1 MPAGDKMI
9 MGQKGVPALI
19 HVLIVED
26 EKPIADLIRLSL
38 TKEGFCC
45 TCAQDGAQAAE
56 ALEDYIAA
64 RAGAFTGYAPE
75 QAAILAHSTA
85 VSRGRYA
92 ALLICSD
99 PAEARAAFNA
109 CFEGPPAEEPPVPLA
124 PRPQE
129 PPVSGEEEQDGGW
142 RYDRQRLLSAWEEG
156 GTGLAD
162 RDQVILQSCRDLLGE
177 IITEEMSDYEKELA
191 VHDWMIAWAE
201 YDQAALSAL
210 PGAQPTPDSDNPY
223 GFFTGR
229 AAICTGYTSTFQLLM
244 DLLGIEC
251 VTVEGTAY
259 NGTEDHAWNMVRLDG
274 DWYCVDV
281 TWDDPVMGEEI
292 FGPILPILTWKSLGE
307 VVETVQS
314 HPSPLALYIFSS
326 DKRNIETLKSHI
338 SFGGGCV
345 NDTIIHLATSEM
357 GFGGFGESGMGA
369 YHGKAGFDTFSHN
382 KSIVDKKTWLD
393 LPMRYQPYKKF
404 HEKLVR
410 FFLK

>member
-1 MPAGDKMI
+1 MKKRVCACLLACLLCLSGCGREPEEASGWTALQMARAILASQGAAEAVTELDGADFAAYAGQCYQLDPR
-9 MGQKGVPALI
+9 Q
-19 HVLIVED
+19 VED
-26 EKPIADLIRLSL
+26 GAVLAVGGVSALEIAVLRL
-38 TKEGFCC
+38 TE
-45 TCAQDGAQAAE
+45 DGAQAAE

-201 YDQAALSAL
+201 YDQAALSSL

-251 VTVEGTAY
+251 LTVEGTAY

-281 TWDDPVMGEEI
+281 TWDDPVSSTPVSPAAAHMYFNVTSDFMRQFGHQWDEE
-292 FGPILPILTWKSLGE
+292 GVPAAE
-307 VVETVQS
+307 
-314 HPSPLALYIFSS
+314 A
-326 DKRNIETLKSHI
+326 
-338 SFGGGCV
+338 
-345 NDTIIHLATSEM
+345 
-357 GFGGFGESGMGA
+357 GA
-369 YHGKAGFDTFSHN
+369 WAWRG
-382 KSIVDKKTWLD
+382 
-393 LPMRYQPYKKF
+393 
-404 HEKLVR
+404 
-410 FFLK
+410 

>member
-1 MPAGDKMI
+1 MKKRVCACLLACLLCLSGCGREPEEASGWTALQMARAILASQGAAEAVTELDGADFAAYAGQCYQLDPR
-9 MGQKGVPALI
+9 Q
-19 HVLIVED
+19 VED
-26 EKPIADLIRLSL
+26 GAVLAAGSVSALEIAVLRL
-38 TKEGFCC
+38 TE
-45 TCAQDGAQAAE
+45 DGAQAAE

-201 YDQAALSAL
+201 YDQAALSSL

-244 DLLGIEC
+244 DLLDIEC

-281 TWDDPVMGEEI
+281 TWDDPVSSTPVSPAAAHMYFNVTSDFMRQFGHQWDEE
-292 FGPILPILTWKSLGE
+292 GVPAAE
-307 VVETVQS
+307 
-314 HPSPLALYIFSS
+314 A
-326 DKRNIETLKSHI
+326 
-338 SFGGGCV
+338 
-345 NDTIIHLATSEM
+345 
-357 GFGGFGESGMGA
+357 GA
-369 YHGKAGFDTFSHN
+369 WAWRG
-382 KSIVDKKTWLD
+382 
-393 LPMRYQPYKKF
+393 
-404 HEKLVR
+404 
-410 FFLK
+410 

>member
-1 MPAGDKMI
+1 MKKRVCACLLACLLCLSGCGREPEEASGWTALQMARAILASQGAAEAVTELDGADFAAYAGQCYQLDPR
-9 MGQKGVPALI
+9 Q
-19 HVLIVED
+19 VED
-26 EKPIADLIRLSL
+26 GAVLAAGGVSALEIAVLRL
-38 TKEGFCC
+38 TE
-45 TCAQDGAQAAE
+45 DGAQAAE

-201 YDQAALSAL
+201 YDQAALSSL

-244 DLLGIEC
+244 DLLDIEC

-274 DWYCVDV
+274 EWYCVDV
-281 TWDDPVMGEEI
+281 TWDDPVSSTPVSPAAAHMYFNVTSDFMRQFGHQWDEE
-292 FGPILPILTWKSLGE
+292 GVPAAE
-307 VVETVQS
+307 
-314 HPSPLALYIFSS
+314 A
-326 DKRNIETLKSHI
+326 
-338 SFGGGCV
+338 
-345 NDTIIHLATSEM
+345 
-357 GFGGFGESGMGA
+357 GA
-369 YHGKAGFDTFSHN
+369 WAWRG
-382 KSIVDKKTWLD
+382 
-393 LPMRYQPYKKF
+393 
-404 HEKLVR
+404 
-410 FFLK
+410 

>member
-1 MPAGDKMI
+1 MKKRVCACLLACLLCLSGCGREPEEASGWTALQMARAILASQGAAEAVTELDGADFAAYAGQCYQLDPR
-9 MGQKGVPALI
+9 Q
-19 HVLIVED
+19 VED
-26 EKPIADLIRLSL
+26 GAVLAAGGVSALEIAVLRL
-38 TKEGFCC
+38 TE
-45 TCAQDGAQAAE
+45 DGAQAAE

-201 YDQAALSAL
+201 YDQAALSSL

-251 VTVEGTAY
+251 LTVEGTAY

-281 TWDDPVMGEEI
+281 TWDDPVSSTPVSPAAAHMYFNVTSDFMRQFGHQWDEE
-292 FGPILPILTWKSLGE
+292 GVPAAE
-307 VVETVQS
+307 
-314 HPSPLALYIFSS
+314 A
-326 DKRNIETLKSHI
+326 
-338 SFGGGCV
+338 
-345 NDTIIHLATSEM
+345 
-357 GFGGFGESGMGA
+357 GA
-369 YHGKAGFDTFSHN
+369 GAWRG
-382 KSIVDKKTWLD
+382 
-393 LPMRYQPYKKF
+393 
-404 HEKLVR
+404 
-410 FFLK
+410 

>member
-1 MPAGDKMI
+1 MKKRVCACLLACLLCLSGCGREPEEASGWTALQMARAILASQGAAEAETELDGADFAAYAGQCYQLDPR
-9 MGQKGVPALI
+9 Q
-19 HVLIVED
+19 VED
-26 EKPIADLIRLSL
+26 GAVLAAGGVSALEIAVLRL
-38 TKEGFCC
+38 TE
-45 TCAQDGAQAAE
+45 DGAQAAE

-162 RDQVILQSCRDLLGE
+162 RDQVILQACRDLLGE

-244 DLLGIEC
+244 DLLDIEC

-274 DWYCVDV
+274 DWYCVVV
-281 TWDDPVMGEEI
+281 TWDDPVSSTPVSPAAAHMYFNVTSDFMRQFGHQWDEE
-292 FGPILPILTWKSLGE
+292 GVPAAE
-307 VVETVQS
+307 
-314 HPSPLALYIFSS
+314 A
-326 DKRNIETLKSHI
+326 
-338 SFGGGCV
+338 
-345 NDTIIHLATSEM
+345 
-357 GFGGFGESGMGA
+357 GA
-369 YHGKAGFDTFSHN
+369 WAWRG
-382 KSIVDKKTWLD
+382 
-393 LPMRYQPYKKF
+393 
-404 HEKLVR
+404 
-410 FFLK
+410 

>member
-1 MPAGDKMI
+1 MKKRVCACLLACLLCLSGCGREPEEASGWTALQMARAILASQGAAEAVTELDGADFAAYAGQCYQLDPR
-9 MGQKGVPALI
+9 Q
-19 HVLIVED
+19 VED
-26 EKPIADLIRLSL
+26 GAVLAAGGVSALEIAVLRL
-38 TKEGFCC
+38 TE
-45 TCAQDGAQAAE
+45 DGAQAAE

-281 TWDDPVMGEEI
+281 TWDDPVSSTPVSPAAAHMYFNVTSDFMRQFGHQWDEE
-292 FGPILPILTWKSLGE
+292 GVPAAE
-307 VVETVQS
+307 
-314 HPSPLALYIFSS
+314 A
-326 DKRNIETLKSHI
+326 
-338 SFGGGCV
+338 
-345 NDTIIHLATSEM
+345 
-357 GFGGFGESGMGA
+357 GA
-369 YHGKAGFDTFSHN
+369 WAWRG
-382 KSIVDKKTWLD
+382 
-393 LPMRYQPYKKF
+393 
-404 HEKLVR
+404 
-410 FFLK
+410 

>member
-1 MPAGDKMI
+1 MKKRVCACLLACLLCLSGCGREPEEASGWTALQMARAILASQGAAEAVTELDGADFAAYAGQCYQLDPR
-9 MGQKGVPALI
+9 Q
-19 HVLIVED
+19 VED
-26 EKPIADLIRLSL
+26 GAVLAAGGVSALEIAVLRL
-38 TKEGFCC
+38 TE
-45 TCAQDGAQAAE
+45 DGAQAAE
-56 ALEDYIAA
+56 ALEDYIVA

-142 RYDRQRLLSAWEEG
+142 RYDRQRLLSAWEES

-201 YDQAALSAL
+201 YDQAALSSL

-244 DLLGIEC
+244 YLLDIEC

-281 TWDDPVMGEEI
+281 TWDDPVSSTPVSPAAAHMYFNVTSDFMRQFGHQWDEE
-292 FGPILPILTWKSLGE
+292 GVPAAE
-307 VVETVQS
+307 
-314 HPSPLALYIFSS
+314 A
-326 DKRNIETLKSHI
+326 
-338 SFGGGCV
+338 
-345 NDTIIHLATSEM
+345 
-357 GFGGFGESGMGA
+357 GA
-369 YHGKAGFDTFSHN
+369 WAWRG
-382 KSIVDKKTWLD
+382 
-393 LPMRYQPYKKF
+393 
-404 HEKLVR
+404 
-410 FFLK
+410 

>member
-1 MPAGDKMI
+1 MKKRVCACLLACLLCLSGCGREPEEASGWTALQMARAILASQGAAEAVTELAGADFAAYA
-9 MGQKGVPALI
+9 GQCYQLDPRQ
-19 HVLIVED
+19 VED
-26 EKPIADLIRLSL
+26 GAVLAAGGVSALEIAVLRL
-38 TKEGFCC
+38 TE
-45 TCAQDGAQAAE
+45 DGAQAAE

-201 YDQAALSAL
+201 YDQAALSSL

-244 DLLGIEC
+244 DLLDIEC

-281 TWDDPVMGEEI
+281 TWDDPVSSTPVSPAAAHMYFNVTSDFMRQFGHQWDEE
-292 FGPILPILTWKSLGE
+292 GVPAAE
-307 VVETVQS
+307 
-314 HPSPLALYIFSS
+314 A
-326 DKRNIETLKSHI
+326 
-338 SFGGGCV
+338 
-345 NDTIIHLATSEM
+345 
-357 GFGGFGESGMGA
+357 GA
-369 YHGKAGFDTFSHN
+369 WAWRG
-382 KSIVDKKTWLD
+382 
-393 LPMRYQPYKKF
+393 
-404 HEKLVR
+404 
-410 FFLK
+410 

>member
-1 MPAGDKMI
+1 MKKRVCACLLACLLCLSGCGREPEEASGWTALQMARAILASQGAAEAVTELDGADFAAYAGQCYQLDPR
-9 MGQKGVPALI
+9 Q
-19 HVLIVED
+19 VED
-26 EKPIADLIRLSL
+26 GAVLAAGGVSALEIAVLRL
-38 TKEGFCC
+38 TE
-45 TCAQDGAQAAE
+45 DGAQAAE

-162 RDQVILQSCRDLLGE
+162 RDQVILQACRDLLGE

-201 YDQAALSAL
+201 YDQAALSSL

-244 DLLGIEC
+244 DLLDIEC

-281 TWDDPVMGEEI
+281 TWDDPVSSTPVSPAAAHMYFNVTSDFMRQFGHQWDEE
-292 FGPILPILTWKSLGE
+292 GVPAAE
-307 VVETVQS
+307 
-314 HPSPLALYIFSS
+314 A
-326 DKRNIETLKSHI
+326 
-338 SFGGGCV
+338 
-345 NDTIIHLATSEM
+345 
-357 GFGGFGESGMGA
+357 GA
-369 YHGKAGFDTFSHN
+369 WAWRG
-382 KSIVDKKTWLD
+382 
-393 LPMRYQPYKKF
+393 
-404 HEKLVR
+404 
-410 FFLK
+410 

>member
-1 MPAGDKMI
+1 MKKRVCACLLACLLCLSGCGREPEEASDWTALQMARAILASQGAAEAVTELDGADFAAYAGQCYQLDPR
-9 MGQKGVPALI
+9 Q
-19 HVLIVED
+19 VED
-26 EKPIADLIRLSL
+26 GAVLAAGGVSALEIAVLRL
-38 TKEGFCC
+38 TE
-45 TCAQDGAQAAE
+45 DGAQAAE

-201 YDQAALSAL
+201 YDQAALSSL

-244 DLLGIEC
+244 DLLDIEC

-274 DWYCVDV
+274 AWYCVDV
-281 TWDDPVMGEEI
+281 TWDDPVSSAPVPAYAAHLYFNVTSDFMRRSDHQWDEEAV
-292 FGPILPILTWKSLGE
+292 PAAE
-307 VVETVQS
+307 
-314 HPSPLALYIFSS
+314 A
-326 DKRNIETLKSHI
+326 
-338 SFGGGCV
+338 
-345 NDTIIHLATSEM
+345 
-357 GFGGFGESGMGA
+357 GA
-369 YHGKAGFDTFSHN
+369 WAWRG
-382 KSIVDKKTWLD
+382 
-393 LPMRYQPYKKF
+393 
-404 HEKLVR
+404 
-410 FFLK
+410 

>member
-1 MPAGDKMI
+1 MKKRVCACLLACLLCLSGCGREPEEASGWTALQMARAILASQGAAEAVTELDGADFAAYAGQCYQLDPR
-9 MGQKGVPALI
+9 Q
-19 HVLIVED
+19 VED
-26 EKPIADLIRLSL
+26 GAVLAAGGVSALEIAVLRL
-38 TKEGFCC
+38 TE
-45 TCAQDGAQAAE
+45 DGAQAAE

-201 YDQAALSAL
+201 YDQAALSSL

-244 DLLGIEC
+244 DLLDIEC

-281 TWDDPVMGEEI
+281 TWDDPVSSTPVSPAAAHMYFNVTSDFMRQ
-292 FGPILPILTWKSLGE
+292 FGHQW
-307 VVETVQS
+307 
-314 HPSPLALYIFSS
+314 
-326 DKRNIETLKSHI
+326 DKE
-338 SFGGGCV
+338 GV
-345 NDTIIHLATSEM
+345 PAAEA
-357 GFGGFGESGMGA
+357 GA
-369 YHGKAGFDTFSHN
+369 WAWRG
-382 KSIVDKKTWLD
+382 
-393 LPMRYQPYKKF
+393 
-404 HEKLVR
+404 
-410 FFLK
+410 

>member
-1 MPAGDKMI
+1 MKKRVCACLLACLLCLSGCGREPEEASGWTALQMARAILASQGAAEAVTELDGADFAAYAGQCYQLDPR
-9 MGQKGVPALI
+9 Q
-19 HVLIVED
+19 VED
-26 EKPIADLIRLSL
+26 GAVLAAGGVSALEIAVLRL
-38 TKEGFCC
+38 TE
-45 TCAQDGAQAAE
+45 DGAQAAE

-129 PPVSGEEEQDGGW
+129 LPVSGEEEQDGGW

-201 YDQAALSAL
+201 YDQAALSSL

-244 DLLGIEC
+244 DLLDIEC

-281 TWDDPVMGEEI
+281 TWDDPVSSTPVSPAAAHMYFNVTSDFMRQFGHQWDEEAV
-292 FGPILPILTWKSLGE
+292 PAAE
-307 VVETVQS
+307 
-314 HPSPLALYIFSS
+314 A
-326 DKRNIETLKSHI
+326 
-338 SFGGGCV
+338 
-345 NDTIIHLATSEM
+345 
-357 GFGGFGESGMGA
+357 GA
-369 YHGKAGFDTFSHN
+369 WAWRG
-382 KSIVDKKTWLD
+382 
-393 LPMRYQPYKKF
+393 
-404 HEKLVR
+404 
-410 FFLK
+410 

>member
-1 MPAGDKMI
+1 MKKRVCACLLACLLCLSGCGREPEEASGWTALQMARAILASQGAAEAVTELDGADFAAYAGQCYQLDPR
-9 MGQKGVPALI
+9 Q
-19 HVLIVED
+19 VED
-26 EKPIADLIRLSL
+26 GAVLAAGGVSALEIAVLRL
-38 TKEGFCC
+38 TE
-45 TCAQDGAQAAE
+45 DGAQAAE

-142 RYDRQRLLSAWEEG
+142 RYDRQRLLSAWGEG

-201 YDQAALSAL
+201 YDQAALSSL

-281 TWDDPVMGEEI
+281 TWDDPVSSTPVSPAAAHMYFNVTSDFMRQFGHQWDEE
-292 FGPILPILTWKSLGE
+292 GVPAAE
-307 VVETVQS
+307 
-314 HPSPLALYIFSS
+314 A
-326 DKRNIETLKSHI
+326 
-338 SFGGGCV
+338 
-345 NDTIIHLATSEM
+345 
-357 GFGGFGESGMGA
+357 GA
-369 YHGKAGFDTFSHN
+369 WAWRG
-382 KSIVDKKTWLD
+382 
-393 LPMRYQPYKKF
+393 
-404 HEKLVR
+404 
-410 FFLK
+410 

>member
-1 MPAGDKMI
+1 MKKRVCACLLACLLCLSGCGREPEEASGWTALQMARAILASQGAAEAVTELDGADFAAYAGQCYQLDPR
-9 MGQKGVPALI
+9 Q
-19 HVLIVED
+19 VED
-26 EKPIADLIRLSL
+26 GAVLAAGGVSALEIAVLRL
-38 TKEGFCC
+38 TE
-45 TCAQDGAQAAE
+45 DGAQAAE

-201 YDQAALSAL
+201 YDQAALSSL

-244 DLLGIEC
+244 DLLDIEC

-281 TWDDPVMGEEI
+281 TWDDPVSST
-292 FGPILPILTWKSLGE
+292 P
-307 VVETVQS
+307 V
-314 HPSPLALYIFSS
+314 SPAAAHMYFNVTS
-326 DKRNIETLKSHI
+326 DFMRQ
-338 SFGGGCV
+338 
-345 NDTIIHLATSEM
+345 
-357 GFGGFGESGMGA
+357 
-369 YHGKAGFDTFSHN
+369 FSHQWDEEG
-382 KSIVDKKTWLD
+382 VPAAEAGAWAW
-393 LPMRYQPYKKF
+393 RG
-404 HEKLVR
+404 
-410 FFLK
+410 

>member
-1 MPAGDKMI
+1 MKKRVCACLLACLLCLSGCGREPEEASGWTALQMARAILASQGAAEAVTELDGADFAAYAGQCYQLDPR
-9 MGQKGVPALI
+9 Q
-19 HVLIVED
+19 VED
-26 EKPIADLIRLSL
+26 GAVLAAGGVSALEIAVLRL
-38 TKEGFCC
+38 TE
-45 TCAQDGAQAAE
+45 DGAQAAE

-162 RDQVILQSCRDLLGE
+162 RDQVILQACRDLLGE

-201 YDQAALSAL
+201 YDQAALSSL

-244 DLLGIEC
+244 DLLDIEC

-281 TWDDPVMGEEI
+281 TWDDPVSSTPVSPAAAHMYFNVTSDFMRQFGHQWDEEAV
-292 FGPILPILTWKSLGE
+292 PAAE
-307 VVETVQS
+307 
-314 HPSPLALYIFSS
+314 A
-326 DKRNIETLKSHI
+326 
-338 SFGGGCV
+338 
-345 NDTIIHLATSEM
+345 
-357 GFGGFGESGMGA
+357 GA
-369 YHGKAGFDTFSHN
+369 WAWRG
-382 KSIVDKKTWLD
+382 
-393 LPMRYQPYKKF
+393 
-404 HEKLVR
+404 
-410 FFLK
+410 

>member
-1 MPAGDKMI
+1 MKKRVCACLLACLLCLNGCGREPEEASGWTALQMARAILASQGAAEAVTELDGADFAAYAGQCYQLDPR
-9 MGQKGVPALI
+9 Q
-19 HVLIVED
+19 VED
-26 EKPIADLIRLSL
+26 GAVLAAGGVSALEIAVLRL
-38 TKEGFCC
+38 TE
-45 TCAQDGAQAAE
+45 DGAQAAE

-129 PPVSGEEEQDGGW
+129 LPVSGEEEQDGGW

-201 YDQAALSAL
+201 YDQAALSSL

-244 DLLGIEC
+244 DLLDIEC

-281 TWDDPVMGEEI
+281 TWDDPVSSTPVSPAAAHMYFNVTSDFMRQFGHQWDEE
-292 FGPILPILTWKSLGE
+292 GVPAAE
-307 VVETVQS
+307 
-314 HPSPLALYIFSS
+314 A
-326 DKRNIETLKSHI
+326 
-338 SFGGGCV
+338 
-345 NDTIIHLATSEM
+345 
-357 GFGGFGESGMGA
+357 GA
-369 YHGKAGFDTFSHN
+369 WAWRG
-382 KSIVDKKTWLD
+382 
-393 LPMRYQPYKKF
+393 
-404 HEKLVR
+404 
-410 FFLK
+410 

>member
-1 MPAGDKMI
+1 MKKRVCACLLACLLCLSGCGREPEEASGWTALQMARAILASQGAAEAVTELDGADFAAYAGQCYQLDPR
-9 MGQKGVPALI
+9 Q
-19 HVLIVED
+19 VED
-26 EKPIADLIRLSL
+26 GAVLAAGGVSALEIAVLRL
-38 TKEGFCC
+38 TE
-45 TCAQDGAQAAE
+45 DGAQAAE

-201 YDQAALSAL
+201 YDQAALSSL

-244 DLLGIEC
+244 DLLDIEC

-281 TWDDPVMGEEI
+281 TWDDPVSSTPVSPAAAHMYFNVTSDFMRRSDHQWDEEAV
-292 FGPILPILTWKSLGE
+292 PAAE
-307 VVETVQS
+307 
-314 HPSPLALYIFSS
+314 A
-326 DKRNIETLKSHI
+326 
-338 SFGGGCV
+338 
-345 NDTIIHLATSEM
+345 
-357 GFGGFGESGMGA
+357 GA
-369 YHGKAGFDTFSHN
+369 WAWRG
-382 KSIVDKKTWLD
+382 
-393 LPMRYQPYKKF
+393 
-404 HEKLVR
+404 
-410 FFLK
+410 

>member
-1 MPAGDKMI
+1 MKKRVCACLLACLLCLSGCGREPEEASGWTALQMARAILASQGAAEAVTELDGADFAAYAGQCYQLDPR
-9 MGQKGVPALI
+9 Q
-19 HVLIVED
+19 VED
-26 EKPIADLIRLSL
+26 GAVLAAGGVSALEIAVLRL
-38 TKEGFCC
+38 TE
-45 TCAQDGAQAAE
+45 DGAQAAE

-191 VHDWMIAWAE
+191 VHDWMISWAE
-201 YDQAALSAL
+201 YDQAALSSL

-244 DLLGIEC
+244 DLLDIEC

-281 TWDDPVMGEEI
+281 TWDDPVSSTPVSPAAAHMYFNVTSDFMRQFGHQWDEE
-292 FGPILPILTWKSLGE
+292 GVPAAE
-307 VVETVQS
+307 
-314 HPSPLALYIFSS
+314 A
-326 DKRNIETLKSHI
+326 
-338 SFGGGCV
+338 
-345 NDTIIHLATSEM
+345 
-357 GFGGFGESGMGA
+357 GA
-369 YHGKAGFDTFSHN
+369 WAWRG
-382 KSIVDKKTWLD
+382 
-393 LPMRYQPYKKF
+393 
-404 HEKLVR
+404 
-410 FFLK
+410 

>member
-1 MPAGDKMI
+1 MKKRVCACLLACLLCLSGCGREPEEASGWTALQMARAILASQGAAEAVTELDGADFAAYAGQCYQLD
-9 MGQKGVPALI
+9 PR
-19 HVLIVED
+19 HVED
-26 EKPIADLIRLSL
+26 GAVLAAGGVSALEIAVLRL
-38 TKEGFCC
+38 TE
-45 TCAQDGAQAAE
+45 DGAQAAE

-201 YDQAALSAL
+201 YDQAALSSL

-281 TWDDPVMGEEI
+281 TWDDPVSSTPVSPAAAHMYFNVTSDFMRQFGHQWDEE
-292 FGPILPILTWKSLGE
+292 GVPAAE
-307 VVETVQS
+307 
-314 HPSPLALYIFSS
+314 A
-326 DKRNIETLKSHI
+326 
-338 SFGGGCV
+338 
-345 NDTIIHLATSEM
+345 
-357 GFGGFGESGMGA
+357 GA
-369 YHGKAGFDTFSHN
+369 WAWRG
-382 KSIVDKKTWLD
+382 
-393 LPMRYQPYKKF
+393 
-404 HEKLVR
+404 
-410 FFLK
+410 

>member
-1 MPAGDKMI
+1 MKKRVCACLLACLLCLSGCGREPEEASGWTALQMARAILASQGAAEAVTELDGADFAAYAGQCYQLDPR
-9 MGQKGVPALI
+9 Q
-19 HVLIVED
+19 VED
-26 EKPIADLIRLSL
+26 GAVLAAGGVSALEIAVLRL
-38 TKEGFCC
+38 TE
-45 TCAQDGAQAAE
+45 DGAQAAE

-142 RYDRQRLLSAWEEG
+142 RYDRQRLLSTWEEG

-177 IITEEMSDYEKELA
+177 IITEEMSDYDKELA
-191 VHDWMIAWAE
+191 IHDWMIAWAE
-201 YDQAALSAL
+201 YDQAALSSL

-244 DLLGIEC
+244 DLLDIEC

-281 TWDDPVMGEEI
+281 TWDDPVSSTPVSPAAAHMYFNVTSDFMRQFGHQWDEE
-292 FGPILPILTWKSLGE
+292 GVPAAE
-307 VVETVQS
+307 
-314 HPSPLALYIFSS
+314 A
-326 DKRNIETLKSHI
+326 
-338 SFGGGCV
+338 
-345 NDTIIHLATSEM
+345 
-357 GFGGFGESGMGA
+357 GA
-369 YHGKAGFDTFSHN
+369 WAWRG
-382 KSIVDKKTWLD
+382 
-393 LPMRYQPYKKF
+393 
-404 HEKLVR
+404 
-410 FFLK
+410 

>member
-1 MPAGDKMI
+1 MKKRVCACLLACLLCLSGCGREPEEASGWTALQMARAILASQGAAEAVTELDGADFAAYAGQCYQLDPR
-9 MGQKGVPALI
+9 Q
-19 HVLIVED
+19 VED
-26 EKPIADLIRLSL
+26 GAVLAAGGVSALEIAVLRL
-38 TKEGFCC
+38 TE
-45 TCAQDGAQAAE
+45 DGAQAAE

-85 VSRGRYA
+85 VSRGQYA

-201 YDQAALSAL
+201 YDQAALSSL

-244 DLLGIEC
+244 DLLDIEC

-281 TWDDPVMGEEI
+281 TWDDPVSSTPVSPAAAHMYFNVTSDFMRQFGHQWDEE
-292 FGPILPILTWKSLGE
+292 GVPAAE
-307 VVETVQS
+307 
-314 HPSPLALYIFSS
+314 A
-326 DKRNIETLKSHI
+326 
-338 SFGGGCV
+338 
-345 NDTIIHLATSEM
+345 
-357 GFGGFGESGMGA
+357 GA
-369 YHGKAGFDTFSHN
+369 WAWRG
-382 KSIVDKKTWLD
+382 
-393 LPMRYQPYKKF
+393 
-404 HEKLVR
+404 
-410 FFLK
+410 

>member
-1 MPAGDKMI
+1 MKKRVCACLLACLLCLSGCGREPEDASGWTALQMARAILASQGAAEAVTELDGADFAAYAGQCYQLDPR
-9 MGQKGVPALI
+9 Q
-19 HVLIVED
+19 VED
-26 EKPIADLIRLSL
+26 GAVLAAGGVSALEIAVLRL
-38 TKEGFCC
+38 TE
-45 TCAQDGAQAAE
+45 DGAQAAE

-201 YDQAALSAL
+201 YDQAALSSL

-244 DLLGIEC
+244 DLLDIEC

-281 TWDDPVMGEEI
+281 TWDDPVSSTPVSPAAAHMYFNVTSDFMRQFGHQWDEE
-292 FGPILPILTWKSLGE
+292 GVPAAE
-307 VVETVQS
+307 
-314 HPSPLALYIFSS
+314 A
-326 DKRNIETLKSHI
+326 
-338 SFGGGCV
+338 
-345 NDTIIHLATSEM
+345 
-357 GFGGFGESGMGA
+357 GA
-369 YHGKAGFDTFSHN
+369 WAWRG
-382 KSIVDKKTWLD
+382 
-393 LPMRYQPYKKF
+393 
-404 HEKLVR
+404 
-410 FFLK
+410 

>member
-1 MPAGDKMI
+1 MKKRVCACLLACLLCLSGCGREPEEASGWTALQMARAILASQGAAEAVTELDGADFAAYAGQCYQLDPR
-9 MGQKGVPALI
+9 Q
-19 HVLIVED
+19 VED
-26 EKPIADLIRLSL
+26 GAVLAAGGVSALEIAVLRL
-38 TKEGFCC
+38 TE
-45 TCAQDGAQAAE
+45 DGAQAAE

-251 VTVEGTAY
+251 LTVEGTAY

-281 TWDDPVMGEEI
+281 TWDDPVSSTPVSPAAAHMYFNVTSDFMRQFGHQWDEE
-292 FGPILPILTWKSLGE
+292 GVPAAE
-307 VVETVQS
+307 
-314 HPSPLALYIFSS
+314 A
-326 DKRNIETLKSHI
+326 
-338 SFGGGCV
+338 
-345 NDTIIHLATSEM
+345 
-357 GFGGFGESGMGA
+357 GA
-369 YHGKAGFDTFSHN
+369 WAWRG
-382 KSIVDKKTWLD
+382 
-393 LPMRYQPYKKF
+393 
-404 HEKLVR
+404 
-410 FFLK
+410 

>member
-1 MPAGDKMI
+1 MKKRVCACLLACLLCLSGCGREPEEASGWTALQMARAILASQGAAEAVTELDGADFAAYAGQCYQLDPR
-9 MGQKGVPALI
+9 Q
-19 HVLIVED
+19 VED
-26 EKPIADLIRLSL
+26 GAVLAAGGVSALEIAVLRL
-38 TKEGFCC
+38 TE
-45 TCAQDGAQAAE
+45 DGAQAAE

-142 RYDRQRLLSAWEEG
+142 RYERQRLLSAWEEG

-201 YDQAALSAL
+201 YDQAALSSL

-223 GFFTGR
+223 GFFTGH

-244 DLLGIEC
+244 DLLDIEC

-281 TWDDPVMGEEI
+281 TWDDPVSSTPVSPAAAHMYFNVTSDFMRQFGHQWDEE
-292 FGPILPILTWKSLGE
+292 GVPAAE
-307 VVETVQS
+307 
-314 HPSPLALYIFSS
+314 
-326 DKRNIETLKSHI
+326 
-338 SFGGGCV
+338 
-345 NDTIIHLATSEM
+345 
-357 GFGGFGESGMGA
+357 
-369 YHGKAGFDTFSHN
+369 AG
-382 KSIVDKKTWLD
+382 VWAW
-393 LPMRYQPYKKF
+393 RG
-404 HEKLVR
+404 
-410 FFLK
+410 

>member
-1 MPAGDKMI
+1 MKKRVCACLLACLLCLSGCGREPEEASGWTALQMARAILASQGAAEAVTELDGADFAAYAGQCYQLDPR
-9 MGQKGVPALI
+9 Q
-19 HVLIVED
+19 VED
-26 EKPIADLIRLSL
+26 GAVLAAGGVSALEIAVLRL
-38 TKEGFCC
+38 TE
-45 TCAQDGAQAAE
+45 DGAQAAE

-162 RDQVILQSCRDLLGE
+162 RDQVILQSCRDLLGD

-281 TWDDPVMGEEI
+281 TWDDPVSSTPVSPAAAHMYFNVTSDFMRQFGHQWDEE
-292 FGPILPILTWKSLGE
+292 GVPAAE
-307 VVETVQS
+307 
-314 HPSPLALYIFSS
+314 A
-326 DKRNIETLKSHI
+326 
-338 SFGGGCV
+338 
-345 NDTIIHLATSEM
+345 
-357 GFGGFGESGMGA
+357 GA
-369 YHGKAGFDTFSHN
+369 WAWRG
-382 KSIVDKKTWLD
+382 
-393 LPMRYQPYKKF
+393 
-404 HEKLVR
+404 
-410 FFLK
+410 

>member
-1 MPAGDKMI
+1 MKKRVCACLLACLLCLSGCGREPEDASGWTALQMARAILASQGAAEAVTELAGADFAAYA
-9 MGQKGVPALI
+9 GQCYQLDPRQ
-19 HVLIVED
+19 VED
-26 EKPIADLIRLSL
+26 GAVLAAGGVSALEIAVLRL
-38 TKEGFCC
+38 TE
-45 TCAQDGAQAAE
+45 DGAQAAE

-201 YDQAALSAL
+201 YDQAALSSL

-244 DLLGIEC
+244 DLLDIEC

-281 TWDDPVMGEEI
+281 TWDDPVSSTPVSPAAAHMYFNVTSDFMRQFGHQWDEE
-292 FGPILPILTWKSLGE
+292 GVPAAE
-307 VVETVQS
+307 
-314 HPSPLALYIFSS
+314 A
-326 DKRNIETLKSHI
+326 
-338 SFGGGCV
+338 
-345 NDTIIHLATSEM
+345 
-357 GFGGFGESGMGA
+357 GA
-369 YHGKAGFDTFSHN
+369 WAWRG
-382 KSIVDKKTWLD
+382 
-393 LPMRYQPYKKF
+393 
-404 HEKLVR
+404 
-410 FFLK
+410 

>member
-1 MPAGDKMI
+1 MKKRVCACLLACLLCLSGCGREPEEASGWTALQMARAILASQGAAEAVTELDGADFAAYAGQCYQLDPR
-9 MGQKGVPALI
+9 Q
-19 HVLIVED
+19 VED
-26 EKPIADLIRLSL
+26 GAVLAAGGVSALEIAVLRL
-38 TKEGFCC
+38 TE
-45 TCAQDGAQAAE
+45 DGAQAAE

-201 YDQAALSAL
+201 YDQAALSSL

-244 DLLGIEC
+244 DLLDIEC

-281 TWDDPVMGEEI
+281 TWDDPVSST
-292 FGPILPILTWKSLGE
+292 P
-307 VVETVQS
+307 V
-314 HPSPLALYIFSS
+314 SPAAAHMYFNVTS
-326 DKRNIETLKSHI
+326 DFMRQ
-338 SFGGGCV
+338 
-345 NDTIIHLATSEM
+345 
-357 GFGGFGESGMGA
+357 
-369 YHGKAGFDTFSHN
+369 FSHQWDEEA
-382 KSIVDKKTWLD
+382 VPAAEAGAWAW
-393 LPMRYQPYKKF
+393 RG
-404 HEKLVR
+404 
-410 FFLK
+410 

>member
-1 MPAGDKMI
+1 MKKRVCACLLACLLCLSGCGREPEEASGWTALQMARAILASQGAAEAVTELDGADFAAYAGQCYQLDPR
-9 MGQKGVPALI
+9 Q
-19 HVLIVED
+19 VED
-26 EKPIADLIRLSL
+26 GAVLAAGGVSALEIAVLRL
-38 TKEGFCC
+38 TE
-45 TCAQDGAQAAE
+45 DGAQAAE

-201 YDQAALSAL
+201 YDQAALSSL

-244 DLLGIEC
+244 DLLDIEC
-251 VTVEGTAY
+251 VTVIGAAF
-259 NGTEDHAWNMVRLDG
+259 GSTEDHAWNMVRLDG

-281 TWDDPVMGEEI
+281 TWDDPVSSTPVSPAAAHMYFNVTSDFMRQFGHQWDEE
-292 FGPILPILTWKSLGE
+292 GVPAAE
-307 VVETVQS
+307 
-314 HPSPLALYIFSS
+314 A
-326 DKRNIETLKSHI
+326 
-338 SFGGGCV
+338 
-345 NDTIIHLATSEM
+345 
-357 GFGGFGESGMGA
+357 GA
-369 YHGKAGFDTFSHN
+369 WAWRG
-382 KSIVDKKTWLD
+382 
-393 LPMRYQPYKKF
+393 
-404 HEKLVR
+404 
-410 FFLK
+410 

>member
-1 MPAGDKMI
+1 MKKRVCACLLACLLCLSGCGREPEEASGWTALQMARAILASQGAAEAVTELDGADFAAYAGQCYQLDPR
-9 MGQKGVPALI
+9 Q
-19 HVLIVED
+19 VED
-26 EKPIADLIRLSL
+26 GAVLAAGGVSALEIAVLRL
-38 TKEGFCC
+38 TE
-45 TCAQDGAQAAE
+45 DGAQAAE

-201 YDQAALSAL
+201 YDQAALSSL

-244 DLLGIEC
+244 DLLDIEC
-251 VTVEGTAY
+251 VTVIGAAF
-259 NGTEDHAWNMVRLDG
+259 GSTEDHAWNMVRLDG

-281 TWDDPVMGEEI
+281 TWDDPVSSTPVSPAAAHMYFNVTSDFMRQFGHQWDEEAV
-292 FGPILPILTWKSLGE
+292 PAAE
-307 VVETVQS
+307 
-314 HPSPLALYIFSS
+314 A
-326 DKRNIETLKSHI
+326 
-338 SFGGGCV
+338 
-345 NDTIIHLATSEM
+345 
-357 GFGGFGESGMGA
+357 GA
-369 YHGKAGFDTFSHN
+369 WAWRG
-382 KSIVDKKTWLD
+382 
-393 LPMRYQPYKKF
+393 
-404 HEKLVR
+404 
-410 FFLK
+410 

>member
-1 MPAGDKMI
+1 MKKRVCACLLACLLCLSGCGREPEEASGWTALQMARAILASQGAAEAVTELDGADFAAYAGQCYQLDPR
-9 MGQKGVPALI
+9 Q
-19 HVLIVED
+19 VED
-26 EKPIADLIRLSL
+26 GAVLAAGGVSALEIAVLRL
-38 TKEGFCC
+38 TE
-45 TCAQDGAQAAE
+45 DGAQAAE

-99 PAEARAAFNA
+99 PAEAQAAFNA

-201 YDQAALSAL
+201 YDQAALSSL

-244 DLLGIEC
+244 DLLDIEC

-274 DWYCVDV
+274 AWYCVDV
-281 TWDDPVMGEEI
+281 TWDDPVSSTPVSPAAAHMYFNVTSDFMRQFGHQWDEE
-292 FGPILPILTWKSLGE
+292 GVPAAE
-307 VVETVQS
+307 
-314 HPSPLALYIFSS
+314 A
-326 DKRNIETLKSHI
+326 
-338 SFGGGCV
+338 
-345 NDTIIHLATSEM
+345 
-357 GFGGFGESGMGA
+357 GA
-369 YHGKAGFDTFSHN
+369 WAWRG
-382 KSIVDKKTWLD
+382 
-393 LPMRYQPYKKF
+393 
-404 HEKLVR
+404 
-410 FFLK
+410 

>member
-1 MPAGDKMI
+1 MLKRLGSILLSMVLLLGLLSACQPVSDPDLSVPPEAAPAAKE
-9 MGQKGVPALI
+9 LLEL
-19 HVLIVED
+19 VLPYSGCENPEAVERLHADAEGLDTYIEKAYTLTGWVDGAIIRTTGASAFELAAIRLED
-26 EKPIADLIRLSL
+26 EDTARDGEAVLKDYLYQR
-38 TKEGFCC
+38 EG
-45 TCAQDGAQAAE
+45 D
-56 ALEDYIAA
+56 
-64 RAGAFTGYAPE
+64 FTGYAPE

-244 DLLGIEC
+244 DLLDIEC

-281 TWDDPVMGEEI
+281 TWDDPVSSTPVSPAAAHMYFNVTSDFMRQFGHQWDEE
-292 FGPILPILTWKSLGE
+292 GVPAAE
-307 VVETVQS
+307 
-314 HPSPLALYIFSS
+314 A
-326 DKRNIETLKSHI
+326 
-338 SFGGGCV
+338 
-345 NDTIIHLATSEM
+345 
-357 GFGGFGESGMGA
+357 GA
-369 YHGKAGFDTFSHN
+369 WAWRG
-382 KSIVDKKTWLD
+382 
-393 LPMRYQPYKKF
+393 
-404 HEKLVR
+404 
-410 FFLK
+410 

>member
-1 MPAGDKMI
+1 MKKRVCACLLACLLCLSGCGREPEEASGWTALQMARAILASQGAAEAVTELDGADFAAYAGQCYQLDPR
-9 MGQKGVPALI
+9 Q
-19 HVLIVED
+19 VED
-26 EKPIADLIRLSL
+26 GAVLAAGSVSALEIAVLRL
-38 TKEGFCC
+38 TE
-45 TCAQDGAQAAE
+45 DGAQAAE

-201 YDQAALSAL
+201 YDQAALSSL

-281 TWDDPVMGEEI
+281 TWDDPVSSTPVSPAAAHMYFNVTSDFMRQFGHQWDEE
-292 FGPILPILTWKSLGE
+292 GVPAAE
-307 VVETVQS
+307 
-314 HPSPLALYIFSS
+314 A
-326 DKRNIETLKSHI
+326 
-338 SFGGGCV
+338 
-345 NDTIIHLATSEM
+345 
-357 GFGGFGESGMGA
+357 GA
-369 YHGKAGFDTFSHN
+369 WAWRG
-382 KSIVDKKTWLD
+382 
-393 LPMRYQPYKKF
+393 
-404 HEKLVR
+404 
-410 FFLK
+410 

>member
-1 MPAGDKMI
+1 MKKRVCACLLACLLCLSGCGREPEEASGWTALQMARAILASQGAAEAVTELDGADFAAYAGQCYQLDPR
-9 MGQKGVPALI
+9 Q
-19 HVLIVED
+19 VED
-26 EKPIADLIRLSL
+26 GAVLAAGGVSALEIAVLRL
-38 TKEGFCC
+38 TE
-45 TCAQDGAQAAE
+45 DGAQAAE

-201 YDQAALSAL
+201 YDQAALSSL
-210 PGAQPTPDSDNPY
+210 PVAQPTPDSDNPY

-244 DLLGIEC
+244 DLLDIEC

-281 TWDDPVMGEEI
+281 TWDDPVSSTPVSPAAAHMYFNVTSDFMRQFGHQWDEE
-292 FGPILPILTWKSLGE
+292 GVPAAE
-307 VVETVQS
+307 
-314 HPSPLALYIFSS
+314 A
-326 DKRNIETLKSHI
+326 
-338 SFGGGCV
+338 
-345 NDTIIHLATSEM
+345 
-357 GFGGFGESGMGA
+357 GA
-369 YHGKAGFDTFSHN
+369 WAWRG
-382 KSIVDKKTWLD
+382 
-393 LPMRYQPYKKF
+393 
-404 HEKLVR
+404 
-410 FFLK
+410 

>member
-1 MPAGDKMI
+1 MKKRVCACLLACLLCLSGCGREPEEASGWTALQMARAILASQGAAEAVTELDGADFAAYAGQCYQLDPR
-9 MGQKGVPALI
+9 Q
-19 HVLIVED
+19 VED
-26 EKPIADLIRLSL
+26 GAVLAAGGVSALEIAVLRL
-38 TKEGFCC
+38 TE
-45 TCAQDGAQAAE
+45 DGAQAAE

-129 PPVSGEEEQDGGW
+129 LPVSGEEEQDGGW

-244 DLLGIEC
+244 DLLDIEC

-281 TWDDPVMGEEI
+281 TWDDPVSSTPVSPAAAHMYFNVTSDFMRQFGHQWDEE
-292 FGPILPILTWKSLGE
+292 GVPAAE
-307 VVETVQS
+307 
-314 HPSPLALYIFSS
+314 A
-326 DKRNIETLKSHI
+326 
-338 SFGGGCV
+338 
-345 NDTIIHLATSEM
+345 
-357 GFGGFGESGMGA
+357 GA
-369 YHGKAGFDTFSHN
+369 WAWRG
-382 KSIVDKKTWLD
+382 
-393 LPMRYQPYKKF
+393 
-404 HEKLVR
+404 
-410 FFLK
+410 

>member
-1 MPAGDKMI
+1 MKKRVCACLLACLLCLSGCGREPEEASGWTALQMARAILASQGAAEAVTELDGADFAAYAGQCYQLDPR
-9 MGQKGVPALI
+9 Q
-19 HVLIVED
+19 VED
-26 EKPIADLIRLSL
+26 GAVLAAGGVSALEIAVLRL
-38 TKEGFCC
+38 TE
-45 TCAQDGAQAAE
+45 DGAQAAE

-201 YDQAALSAL
+201 YDQAALSSL

-244 DLLGIEC
+244 DLLDIEC

-274 DWYCVDV
+274 AWYCVDV
-281 TWDDPVMGEEI
+281 TWDDPVSSTPVSPAAAHMYFNVTSDFMRQFGHQWDEE
-292 FGPILPILTWKSLGE
+292 GVPAAE
-307 VVETVQS
+307 
-314 HPSPLALYIFSS
+314 A
-326 DKRNIETLKSHI
+326 
-338 SFGGGCV
+338 
-345 NDTIIHLATSEM
+345 
-357 GFGGFGESGMGA
+357 GA
-369 YHGKAGFDTFSHN
+369 WAWRG
-382 KSIVDKKTWLD
+382 
-393 LPMRYQPYKKF
+393 
-404 HEKLVR
+404 
-410 FFLK
+410 

>member
-1 MPAGDKMI
+1 MKKRVCACLLACLLCLSGCGREPEEASGWTALQMARAILASQGAAEAVTELDGADFAAYAGQCYQLDPR
-9 MGQKGVPALI
+9 Q
-19 HVLIVED
+19 VED
-26 EKPIADLIRLSL
+26 GAVLAAGGVSALEIAVLRL
-38 TKEGFCC
+38 TE
-45 TCAQDGAQAAE
+45 DGAQAAE

-99 PAEARAAFNA
+99 PAEAQAAFNA

-201 YDQAALSAL
+201 YDQAALSSL

-229 AAICTGYTSTFQLLM
+229 DAICTGYTSTFQLLM
-244 DLLGIEC
+244 DLLDIEC

-281 TWDDPVMGEEI
+281 TWDDPVSSTPVSPAAAHMYFNVTSDFMRQFGHQWDEE
-292 FGPILPILTWKSLGE
+292 GVPAAE
-307 VVETVQS
+307 
-314 HPSPLALYIFSS
+314 A
-326 DKRNIETLKSHI
+326 
-338 SFGGGCV
+338 
-345 NDTIIHLATSEM
+345 
-357 GFGGFGESGMGA
+357 GA
-369 YHGKAGFDTFSHN
+369 WAWRG
-382 KSIVDKKTWLD
+382 
-393 LPMRYQPYKKF
+393 
-404 HEKLVR
+404 
-410 FFLK
+410 

>member
-1 MPAGDKMI
+1 MKKRVCACLLACLLCLSGCGREPEEASGWTALQMARAILASQGAAEAVTELDGADFAAYAGQCYQLDPR
-9 MGQKGVPALI
+9 Q
-19 HVLIVED
+19 VED
-26 EKPIADLIRLSL
+26 GAVLAAGGVSALEIAVLRL
-38 TKEGFCC
+38 TE
-45 TCAQDGAQAAE
+45 DGAQAAE

-201 YDQAALSAL
+201 YDQAALSSL

-244 DLLGIEC
+244 DLLDIEC

-281 TWDDPVMGEEI
+281 TWDDPVSSTPVSPAAAHMYFNVTSDFMRQFGHQWDEEAV
-292 FGPILPILTWKSLGE
+292 PAAE
-307 VVETVQS
+307 
-314 HPSPLALYIFSS
+314 A
-326 DKRNIETLKSHI
+326 
-338 SFGGGCV
+338 
-345 NDTIIHLATSEM
+345 
-357 GFGGFGESGMGA
+357 GA
-369 YHGKAGFDTFSHN
+369 WAWRG
-382 KSIVDKKTWLD
+382 
-393 LPMRYQPYKKF
+393 
-404 HEKLVR
+404 
-410 FFLK
+410 

>member
-1 MPAGDKMI
+1 MKKRVCACLLACLLCLSGCGREPEEASGWTALQMARAILASQGAAEAVTELDGADFAAYAGQCYQLDPR
-9 MGQKGVPALI
+9 Q
-19 HVLIVED
+19 VED
-26 EKPIADLIRLSL
+26 GAVLAAGGVSALEIAVLRL
-38 TKEGFCC
+38 TE
-45 TCAQDGAQAAE
+45 DGAQAAE

-201 YDQAALSAL
+201 YDQAALSSL

-244 DLLGIEC
+244 DLLDIEC

-281 TWDDPVMGEEI
+281 TWDDPVSSTPVSPAAAHMYFNVTSNFMRQFGHQWDEE
-292 FGPILPILTWKSLGE
+292 GVPAAE
-307 VVETVQS
+307 
-314 HPSPLALYIFSS
+314 A
-326 DKRNIETLKSHI
+326 
-338 SFGGGCV
+338 
-345 NDTIIHLATSEM
+345 
-357 GFGGFGESGMGA
+357 GA
-369 YHGKAGFDTFSHN
+369 WAWRG
-382 KSIVDKKTWLD
+382 
-393 LPMRYQPYKKF
+393 
-404 HEKLVR
+404 
-410 FFLK
+410 

>member
-1 MPAGDKMI
+1 MKKRVCACLLACLLCLSGCGREPEEASGWTALQMARAILASQGAAEAVTELDGADFAAYAGQCYQLDPR
-9 MGQKGVPALI
+9 Q
-19 HVLIVED
+19 VED
-26 EKPIADLIRLSL
+26 GAVLAAGGVSALEIAVLRL
-38 TKEGFCC
+38 TE
-45 TCAQDGAQAAE
+45 DGAQAAE

-201 YDQAALSAL
+201 YDQAALSSL

-244 DLLGIEC
+244 DLLDIEC

-281 TWDDPVMGEEI
+281 TWDDPVSSTPVSPAAAHMYFNVTSDFMRQFGHQWDEE
-292 FGPILPILTWKSLGE
+292 GVPAAE
-307 VVETVQS
+307 
-314 HPSPLALYIFSS
+314 
-326 DKRNIETLKSHI
+326 
-338 SFGGGCV
+338 
-345 NDTIIHLATSEM
+345 
-357 GFGGFGESGMGA
+357 
-369 YHGKAGFDTFSHN
+369 AG
-382 KSIVDKKTWLD
+382 VWAW
-393 LPMRYQPYKKF
+393 RG
-404 HEKLVR
+404 
-410 FFLK
+410 